1 MRIARAVMFVLLI
14 LGVFSLYL
22 AAERLWRAHHKV
34 VQDVQLAAL
43 ANARSDWYEGIVA
56 LSFERSVTQVALSLD
71 TAIPP
76 AFLELIE
83 QQRAQSDGLLL
94 RAMDSLEDKPSFE
107 SRTLFADQVRSARAG
122 IAALRREADDLLA
135 RTGDARN
142 PVRSSALPYELKS
155 LIEDL
160 FAASALLV
168 LPRGESSTRE
178 MMLSRIQSLAWEVRE
193 YGGRA
198 RTFYA
203 IATLTERPVPI
214 AYVGEARIDTARA
227 EAAWH
232 QLRVAADAVELP
244 AGLTAAIEN
253 VERPF
258 TSTYLPA
265 LERMDAAMNAM
276 RSGARADIPYGF
288 DEFFALSNA
297 ALDAVA
303 GIAPV
308 AGDHIQGYWA
318 EQLRESRRARA
329 FSAAIMV
336 AIAALTLASLIAL
349 QRKLV
354 GPLEAATATLQDM
367 AAGNLDREFRQSHR
381 GLDEIRVI
389 WDAMEALTYMLRDA
403 REVAEREREAEQ
415 CAREGIIG
423 ELMEALQRLSSGDLT
438 HEITS
443 DYGEAYRG
451 LVANFNKTCAN
462 LRAVVADVVETALEI
477 ARRSDTLGTAVDE
490 LSARTEHQTSMVA
503 ETAERLK
510 HLSALL
516 EEAAKNSAASTETA
530 SDAARKAEAGSE
542 VVDSTTGSMDL
553 IRSTSREIT
562 GISSMIDDIA
572 FQTSLL
578 SLNAGVEAA
587 RAGDAGRGFAVV
599 AQEVRALADQ
609 VSDAARQVKELVAA
623 SEANVRSGVEDV
635 EKTGLALR
643 DITSMVK
650 AVKGNIAEIDEA
662 SRVQAATLSQIGQT
676 MHEIDA
682 TARQNAAM
690 ADEATE
696 TSKALRAKSV
706 ELRSVVGRFVISQ
719 GSGETARWE
728 QPATRLAV

>member
-1 MRIARAVMFVLLI
+1 MRIARAVMFVLLV
-14 LGVFSLYL
+14 LGAFSLFL
-22 AAERLWRAHHKV
+22 GAERLWRAHQKV

-43 ANARSDWYEGIVA
+43 ANARADWYEGIVA
-56 LSFERSVTQVALSLD
+56 LSFERSVTQVALSLE

-76 AFLELIE
+76 AFLDLIE

-94 RAMDSLEDKPSFE
+94 RAMESLEDKPSFE
-107 SRTLFADQVRSARAG
+107 NHTLFADQVRTARAG
-122 IAALRREADDLLA
+122 IATLRQEADDLLA
-135 RTGDARN
+135 RAGAARN
-142 PVRSSALPYELKS
+142 PVRSNALPYELKS

-160 FAASALLV
+160 FAASSLLV
-168 LPRGESSTRE
+168 LPQGETSTRE
-178 MMLSRIQSLAWEVRE
+178 MVLSRIQSLAWEVRE
-193 YGGRA
+193 YGGRS

-203 IATLTERPVPI
+203 IATLTGRPIPI

-227 EAAWH
+227 TAAWH
-232 QLRVAADAVELP
+232 QLRVATDAVALP
-244 AGLTAAIEN
+244 AGLMAAIED

-258 TSTYLPA
+258 TATYLPA
-265 LERMDAAMNAM
+265 LERMDTAMNAM
-276 RSGARADIPYGF
+276 RGGAPADMPYGF
-288 DEFFALSNA
+288 EEFFALSNA

-308 AGDHIQGYWA
+308 AGDHIQSYWA
-318 EQLRESRRARA
+318 GELRESRRARA
-329 FSAAIMV
+329 VSAAIMV

-349 QRKLV
+349 HRKLV
-354 GPLEAATATLQDM
+354 RPLLAATRTLQDM
-367 AAGNLDREFRQSHR
+367 AAGNLDREFRKTYR

-389 WDAMEALTYMLRDA
+389 WDAMEALTHMLRAA
-403 REVAEREREAEQ
+403 REAAEREREAEQ
-415 CAREGIIG
+415 RAKEGIIG
-423 ELMEALQRLSSGDLT
+423 ELMEALERLSSGDLT

-443 DYGEAYRG
+443 DYGEAYKG

-477 ARRSDTLGTAVDE
+477 ARRSDTMGTAVDE
-490 LSARTEHQTSMVA
+490 LSARTEHQTSLVA

-510 HLSALL
+510 HLTTLL
-516 EEAAKNSAASTETA
+516 EDAAKNSAASTETA

-542 VVDSTTGSMDL
+542 VVDSTTESMDL

-562 GISSMIDDIA
+562 GISTMIDDIA

-587 RAGDAGRGFAVV
+587 RAGEAGRGFAVV

-635 EKTGLALR
+635 EKTGQALR
-643 DITSMVK
+643 EITSMVK
-650 AVKGNIAEIDEA
+650 AVKGNIAEIDAA
-662 SRVQAATLSQIGQT
+662 SRVQSATLSHIGQT

-706 ELRSVVGRFVISQ
+706 ELRAVVGRFVIAP
-719 GSGETARWE
+719 GPGEPARR
-728 QPATRLAV
+728 TVSTNRLAG